1 MIVAPL
7 RKKGERVSFAAKQ
20 LRLHR
25 ALETWPS
32 RERVRGVG
40 QEREEGEPA
49 GKVAC
54 EERLLVRCTGQV

>member
-1 MIVAPL
+1 MIVASL

-40 QEREEGEPA
+40 QEKRRRGTRWEG
-49 GKVAC
+49 GM
-54 EERLLVRCTGQV
+54 